1 MKKHLLI
8 ALCMA
13 VSASCLAQQPSNTRL
28 LKEESKSVVINDK
41 GTQTSSGY
49 REYFYDKNGWPVKQ
63 TKDGEDDYYYD
74 FELNSAGYATKV
86 ATYNLNNAGEKFYES
101 RIDYAYNADNKVEKK
116 TIYGLAYPDG
126 TSYGDY
132 DKAILKPQ
140 IEYFYEYDSDPEGYL
155 CECRNYDITN
165 DRLSYIHK
173 SVWLKD
179 ANCYIGHSSELKS
192 DYEKISLDYD
202 PAQLMF
208 TEKYYKKDEADN
220 VYLYQLNLYSFYD
233 NGKEKETLY
242 QQFDK
247 DGNLYYVSGGKFD
260 VTKDAATN
268 RYTVAIYIPQI
279 ENGAVTYSRSYEYQA
294 SANIYYGLPMTYENG
309 NRYYS
314 IIYPNEY
321 KYTTD
326 YIWLAPN
333 TLFTRGTD
341 EASITYTPDKGNKVK
356 MNLEKS
362 PDGTY
367 TAYFFVKSSDND
379 KCDKIFVF
387 DEQKQKLVRIVRM
400 NRKGFE
406 YSNNRFIC
414 LLEEKEGEG
423 WKPFVN
429 NSVFI
434 GQGSFLLLSDEQGR
448 VKENREY
455 DTDDTYKNYYQF
467 TYNEKGVTSDVV
479 YINYDNTTSIYST
492 REYIVDGNVTTDI
505 SYIYD
510 TDQTKYPTTKTVE
523 EKLNNGKDRK
533 TLSYKY
539 DRDANQ
545 WNFDKG
551 TIYTYEDMA
560 DGFVKINYEVMADG
574 SQVPYSK
581 SVYKKL
587 PEGLDSYF
595 YHWDSDQND
604 WVGKRG
610 YSRWNYPEAE
620 FKYNTVR
627 DNLFRHFDP
636 LSTNNY
642 LSEETPCLKG
652 DIKMNREYIWDAA
665 TKNWKT
671 KIEKGYELSEDGK
684 QLTYK
689 DMKINDEGVTEND
702 IWSTWKIND
711 KGLLLEKNT
720 YYYVKDGSYPGEETT
735 SETYKYDDYDNV
747 LNETSY
753 NKNSY
758 YQNERSTTYIYGQIA
773 TGIGQATVGGL
784 GINGRTFILNGAQLA
799 LYNTAGQCVA
809 TGIGQ
814 VTAPAPGVYVL
825 KSGHMSWKMM
835 MK

>member
-28 LKEESKSVVINDK
+28 LKEESKTVLINDK
-41 GTQTSSGY
+41 GTSTSSGY
-49 REYFYDKNGWPVKQ
+49 REYVYDKNGWPIKQ

-86 ATYNLNNAGEKFYES
+86 ATYKLNNAGEKRYES
-101 RIDYAYNADNKVEKK
+101 RIDYAYNADNKILKK
-116 TIYGLAYPDG
+116 TTYGLAYPDG
-126 TSYGDY
+126 VAFGDY
-132 DKAILKPQ
+132 DKMILKPKT
-140 IEYFYEYDSDPEGYL
+140 EYFYEYDSDPNGTC
-155 CECRNYDITN
+155 CEHREYDITN
-165 DRLSYIHK
+165 DKLSYIHK

-179 ANCYIGHSSELKS
+179 ANCYIGHESRLRS

-202 PAQLMF
+202 PTQLMF
-208 TEKYYKKDEADN
+208 IEKHYKKDEAGN
-220 VYLYQLNLYSFYD
+220 IYLYQHNLYSFYD
-233 NGKEKETLY
+233 DGKEKETLY

-260 VTKDAATN
+260 VTKDAITN

-279 ENGAVTYSRSYEYQA
+279 ENGAVTYIRSYEYKA
-294 SANIYYGLPMTYENG
+294 SANVYYGLPLTYENG

-314 IIYPNEY
+314 VTYPNED
-321 KYTTD
+321 TTEST
-326 YIWLAPN
+326 WLAPN
-333 TLFTRGTD
+333 ILLIRGTN
-341 EASITYTPDKGNKVK
+341 EMSITYTNDKGNKEK
-356 MNLEKS
+356 KNLEKS

-367 TAYFFVKSSDND
+367 TAYFNVNTADND
-379 KCDKIFVF
+379 NCDKIFVY
-387 DEQKQKLVRIVRM
+387 DEQKEKVVRM
-400 NRKGFE
+400 IRINRKGLE
-406 YSNNRFIC
+406 YSNNYYTC
-414 LLEEKEGEG
+414 LLEEKVGEG
-423 WKPFVN
+423 WKPFIN
-429 NSVFI
+429 NSVC
-434 GQGSFLLLSDEQGR
+434 QGNYLLTTDEQGR
-448 VKENREY
+448 VKESRIYQSDGACYE
-455 DTDDTYKNYYQF
+455 YYQL
-467 TYNEKGVTSDVV
+467 TYGEKNCTSTLIH
-479 YINYDNTTSIYST
+479 INDDNTTWKDFT
-492 REYIVDGNVTTDI
+492 DEYVVDGNITTNI
-505 SYIYD
+505 TYRYD
-510 TDQTKYPTTKTVE
+510 SDQTKYPYTKDVE
-523 EKLNNGKDRK
+523 EKLNNGKDTK
-533 TLSYKY
+533 DLSYKY
-539 DRDANQ
+539 DRNTNQ

-560 DGFVKINYEVMADG
+560 DGFVKQINYKVMADG

-581 SVYKKL
+581 DVYKTL
-587 PEGLDSYF
+587 PEGLDAYF

-604 WVGKRG
+604 WVGKSG
-610 YSRWNYPEAE
+610 YSKWNYPEAT

-636 LSTNNY
+636 ISTNDY
-642 LSEETPCLKG
+642 LSKVTQCDRSEM
-652 DIKMNREYIWDAA
+652 IMNRKYIWDAA
-665 TKNWKT
+665 TKSWKT
-671 KIEKGYELSEDGK
+671 KIEKGYELSENGK

-720 YYYVKDGSYPGEETT
+720 YYYVKDESYPGEETT
-735 SETYKYDDYDNV
+735 SETYQYDDYDN
-747 LNETSY
+747 LLCETSY

-784 GINGRTFILNGAQLA
+784 SINGRTFILNGAQLA

>member
-28 LKEESKSVVINDK
+28 LKEESKAVLINDK
-41 GTQTSSGY
+41 GTSTSSGY
-49 REYFYDKNGWPVKQ
+49 REYIYDKNGWPVKQ
-63 TKDGEDDYYYD
+63 TQDGEDYYYYD

-86 ATYNLNNAGEKFYES
+86 ATYNLNNAGAKHYKS

-116 TIYGLAYPDG
+116 TIYALAYPDG
-126 TSYGDY
+126 VAYGDY
-132 DKAILKPQ
+132 DKMILKPKT
-140 IEYFYEYDSDPEGYL
+140 EYFYEYDSDPEGFL
-155 CECRNYDITN
+155 CERREYDITN
-165 DRLSYIHK
+165 DRLSYIDK

-179 ANCYIGHSSELKS
+179 TNCYIGHSSIKQR
-192 DYEKISLDYD
+192 DYEQISLDYD
-202 PAQLMF
+202 PAQLLF
-208 TEKYYKKDEADN
+208 TEKFYKKDKN
-220 VYLYQLNLYSFYD
+220 NHIYLYQHNLYSFYND
-233 NGKEKETLY
+233 GKTKETLY
-242 QQFDK
+242 QQYDE
-247 DGNLYYVSGGKFD
+247 DGNLYYVSGNKFD

-268 RYTVAIYIPQI
+268 MFTVVTYSPQI
-279 ENGAVTYSRSYEYQA
+279 ENGAVSYIRSYEYKA
-294 SANIYYGLPMTYENG
+294 SANLYYGLPLTYENG

-314 IIYPNEY
+314 VTYPNED
-321 KYTTD
+321 TTEST
-326 YIWLAPN
+326 WLAPN
-333 TLFTRGTD
+333 ILLIRGTN
-341 EASITYTPDKGNKVK
+341 EMSITYTNDKGNKEK
-356 MNLEKS
+356 KNLEKS

-367 TAYFFVKSSDND
+367 TAYFNVNTADND
-379 KCDKIFVF
+379 NCDKIFVY
-387 DEQKQKLVRIVRM
+387 DEQKEKVVRM
-400 NRKGFE
+400 IRINRKGLE
-406 YSNNRFIC
+406 YSNNYYTC
-414 LLEEKEGEG
+414 LLEEKVGEG
-423 WKPFVN
+423 WKPFIN
-429 NSVFI
+429 NSVC
-434 GQGSFLLLSDEQGR
+434 QGNYLLTTDEQGR
-448 VKENREY
+448 VKESRIYQSDGACYE
-455 DTDDTYKNYYQF
+455 YYQL
-467 TYNEKGVTSDVV
+467 TYGEKNCTSTLIH
-479 YINYDNTTSIYST
+479 INDDNTTWKDFT
-492 REYIVDGNVTTDI
+492 DEYVVDGNITTNI
-505 SYIYD
+505 TYRYD
-510 TDQTKYPTTKTVE
+510 SDQTKYPYTKDVE
-523 EKLNNGKDRK
+523 EKLNNGKDTK
-533 TLSYKY
+533 DLSYKY
-539 DRDANQ
+539 DRNTNQ

-560 DGFVKINYEVMADG
+560 DGFVKQINYKVMADG

-581 SVYKKL
+581 DVYKTL
-587 PEGLDSYF
+587 PEGLDAYF

-604 WVGKRG
+604 WVGKSG
-610 YSRWNYPEAE
+610 YSKWNYPEAT

-636 LSTNNY
+636 ISTNDY
-642 LSEETPCLKG
+642 LSKVTQCDRSEM
-652 DIKMNREYIWDAA
+652 IMNRKYIWDAA
-665 TKNWKT
+665 TKSWKT
-671 KIEKGYELSEDGK
+671 KIEKGYELSENGK

-720 YYYVKDGSYPGEETT
+720 YYYVKDESYPGEETT
-735 SETYKYDDYDNV
+735 SETYQYDDYDN
-747 LNETSY
+747 LLCETSY

-784 GINGRTFILNGAQLA
+784 SINGRTFILNGAQLA

>member
-28 LKEESKSVVINDK
+28 LKEESKAVLINDK
-41 GTQTSSGY
+41 GTSTSSGY
-49 REYFYDKNGWPVKQ
+49 REYIYDKNGWPVKQ
-63 TKDGEDDYYYD
+63 TQDGEDYYYYD

-86 ATYNLNNAGEKFYES
+86 ATYNLNNAGEKHYES

-116 TIYGLAYPDG
+116 TIYALAYPDG
-126 TSYGDY
+126 VAFGDY
-132 DKAILKPQ
+132 DKMILKPKT
-140 IEYFYEYDSDPEGYL
+140 EYFYEYDSDPEGFL
-155 CECRNYDITN
+155 CERREYDITN
-165 DRLSYIHK
+165 DRLSYIDK

-179 ANCYIGHSSELKS
+179 TNCYIGHSSIKQR
-192 DYEKISLDYD
+192 DYEQISLDYD
-202 PAQLMF
+202 PAQLLF
-208 TEKYYKKDEADN
+208 TEKFYKKDKN
-220 VYLYQLNLYSFYD
+220 NHIYLYQHNLYSFYND
-233 NGKEKETLY
+233 GKTKETLY
-242 QQFDK
+242 QQYDE
-247 DGNLYYVSGGKFD
+247 DGNLYYVSGNKFD

-268 RYTVAIYIPQI
+268 MFTVVTYSPQI
-279 ENGAVTYSRSYEYQA
+279 ENGAVSYIRSYEYKA
-294 SANIYYGLPMTYENG
+294 SANLYYGLPLTYENG

-314 IIYPNEY
+314 VTYPNED
-321 KYTTD
+321 TTEST
-326 YIWLAPN
+326 WLAPN
-333 TLFTRGTD
+333 ILLIRGTN
-341 EASITYTPDKGNKVK
+341 EMSITYTNDKGNKEK
-356 MNLEKS
+356 KNLEKS

-367 TAYFFVKSSDND
+367 TAYFNVNTADND
-379 KCDKIFVF
+379 NCDKIFVY
-387 DEQKQKLVRIVRM
+387 DEQKEKVVRM
-400 NRKGFE
+400 IRINRKGLE
-406 YSNNRFIC
+406 YSNNYYTC
-414 LLEEKEGEG
+414 LLEEKVGEG
-423 WKPFVN
+423 WKPFIN
-429 NSVFI
+429 NSVC
-434 GQGSFLLLSDEQGR
+434 QGNYLLTTDEQGR
-448 VKENREY
+448 VKESRIYQSDGACYE
-455 DTDDTYKNYYQF
+455 YYQL
-467 TYNEKGVTSDVV
+467 TYGEKNCTSTLIH
-479 YINYDNTTSIYST
+479 INDDNTTWKDFT
-492 REYIVDGNVTTDI
+492 DEYVVDGNITTNI
-505 SYIYD
+505 TYRYD
-510 TDQTKYPTTKTVE
+510 SDQTKYPYTKDVE
-523 EKLNNGKDRK
+523 EKLNNGKDTK
-533 TLSYKY
+533 DLSYKY
-539 DRDANQ
+539 DRNTNQ

-560 DGFVKINYEVMADG
+560 DGFVKQINYKVMADG

-581 SVYKKL
+581 DVYKTL
-587 PEGLDSYF
+587 PEGLDAYF

-604 WVGKRG
+604 WVGKSG
-610 YSRWNYPEAE
+610 YSKWNYPEAT

-636 LSTNNY
+636 ISTNDY
-642 LSEETPCLKG
+642 LSKVTQCDRSEM
-652 DIKMNREYIWDAA
+652 IMNRKYIWDAA
-665 TKNWKT
+665 TKSWKT
-671 KIEKGYELSEDGK
+671 KIEKGYELSENGK

-720 YYYVKDGSYPGEETT
+720 YYYVKDESYPGEETT
-735 SETYKYDDYDNV
+735 SETYQYDDYDN
-747 LNETSY
+747 LLCETSY

-784 GINGRTFILNGAQLA
+784 SINGRTFILNGAQLA

>member
-28 LKEESKSVVINDK
+28 LKEESKAVLINDK
-41 GTQTSSGY
+41 GTSTSSGY
-49 REYFYDKNGWPVKQ
+49 REYIYDKNGWPVKQ
-63 TKDGEDDYYYD
+63 TQDGEDYYYYD

-86 ATYNLNNAGEKFYES
+86 ATYNLNNAGEKHYES

-116 TIYGLAYPDG
+116 TIYALAYPDG
-126 TSYGDY
+126 VAYGDY
-132 DKAILKPQ
+132 DKMILKPKT
-140 IEYFYEYDSDPEGYL
+140 EYFYEYDSDPEGFL
-155 CECRNYDITN
+155 CERREYDITN
-165 DRLSYIHK
+165 DRLSYIDK

-179 ANCYIGHSSELKS
+179 ANCYIGHSSIKQR
-192 DYEKISLDYD
+192 DYEQISLDYD
-202 PAQLMF
+202 PAQLLF
-208 TEKYYKKDEADN
+208 TEKFYKKDKN
-220 VYLYQLNLYSFYD
+220 NHIYLYQHNLYSFYND
-233 NGKEKETLY
+233 GKTKETLY
-242 QQFDK
+242 QQYDE
-247 DGNLYYVSGGKFD
+247 DGNLYYVSGNKFD

-268 RYTVAIYIPQI
+268 MFTVVTYSPQI
-279 ENGAVTYSRSYEYQA
+279 ENGAVSYIRSYEYKA
-294 SANIYYGLPMTYENG
+294 SANLYYGLPLTYENG

-314 IIYPNEY
+314 VTYPNED
-321 KYTTD
+321 TTEST
-326 YIWLAPN
+326 WLAPN
-333 TLFTRGTD
+333 ILLIRGTN
-341 EASITYTPDKGNKVK
+341 EMSITYTNDKGNKEK
-356 MNLEKS
+356 KNLEKS

-367 TAYFFVKSSDND
+367 TAYFNVNTADND
-379 KCDKIFVF
+379 NCDKIFVY
-387 DEQKQKLVRIVRM
+387 DEQKEKVVRM
-400 NRKGFE
+400 IRINRKGLE
-406 YSNNRFIC
+406 YSNNYYTC
-414 LLEEKEGEG
+414 LLEEKVGEG
-423 WKPFVN
+423 WKPFIN
-429 NSVFI
+429 NSVC
-434 GQGSFLLLSDEQGR
+434 QGNYLLTTDEQGR
-448 VKENREY
+448 VKESRIYQSDGACYE
-455 DTDDTYKNYYQF
+455 YYQL
-467 TYNEKGVTSDVV
+467 TYGEKNCTSTLIH
-479 YINYDNTTSIYST
+479 INDDNTTWKDFT
-492 REYIVDGNVTTDI
+492 DEYVVDGNITTNI
-505 SYIYD
+505 TYRYD
-510 TDQTKYPTTKTVE
+510 SDQTKYPYTKDVE
-523 EKLNNGKDRK
+523 EKLNNGKDTK
-533 TLSYKY
+533 DLSYKY
-539 DRDANQ
+539 DRNTNQ

-560 DGFVKINYEVMADG
+560 DGFVKQINYKVMADG

-581 SVYKKL
+581 DVYKTL
-587 PEGLDSYF
+587 PEGLDAYF

-604 WVGKRG
+604 WVGKSG
-610 YSRWNYPEAE
+610 YSKWNYPEAT

-636 LSTNNY
+636 ISTNDY
-642 LSEETPCLKG
+642 LSKVTQCDRSEM
-652 DIKMNREYIWDAA
+652 IMNRKYIWDAA
-665 TKNWKT
+665 TKSWKT

-720 YYYVKDGSYPGEETT
+720 YYYVKDKSYPGEETT
-735 SETYKYDDYDNV
+735 SETYKYDDYDN
-747 LNETSY
+747 LLCETSY

-784 GINGRTFILNGAQLA
+784 SINGRTFILNGAQLA

-825 KSGHMSWKMM
+825 KSGRMSWKMM

>member
-28 LKEESKSVVINDK
+28 LKEESKAVLINDN

-49 REYFYDKNGWPVKQ
+49 REYVYDKNGWPVKQ
-63 TKDGEDDYYYD
+63 TQDGEDYYYYD

-86 ATYNLNNAGEKFYES
+86 ATYRLNKAGEKRYES
-101 RIDYAYNADNKVEKK
+101 RIDYAYNADNKILKK
-116 TIYGLAYPDG
+116 TIYGLAYPAG
-126 TSYGDY
+126 VAFGDY
-132 DKAILKPQ
+132 DKMILKPRS
-140 IEYFYEYDSDPEGYL
+140 EYLFEYDSNPEGSL
-155 CECRNYDITN
+155 CERREYDVSN
-165 DRLSYIHK
+165 DKLRYIYK

-179 ANCYIGHSSELKS
+179 ANCYIGHAFGLQN
-192 DYEKISLDYD
+192 DDEKMSLDYD

-208 TEKYYKKDEADN
+208 IEKSYKKDEAGN
-220 VYLYQLNLYSFYD
+220 IYLYQHNLFSFYND
-233 NGKEKETLY
+233 GSKKGTLY
-242 QQFDK
+242 QDFNK
-247 DGNLYYVSGGKFD
+247 DGNLNDVLGDKYD

-268 RYTVAIYIPQI
+268 MFTVVRYSPQI
-279 ENGAVTYSRSYEYQA
+279 ENSAISYVRSYEYKA
-294 SANIYYGLPMTYENG
+294 SANVYYGLPMTYENG
-309 NRYYS
+309 NRYQYVT
-314 IIYPNEY
+314 YPNEE
-321 KYTTD
+321 TTEN
-326 YIWLAPN
+326 IWIAPN
-333 TLFTRGTD
+333 ALLTRGTN
-341 EASITYTPDKGNKVK
+341 EMSITYTNDKGNEIKK
-356 MNLEKS
+356 NLEKS

-367 TAYFFVKSSDND
+367 TAFFNVNSSDND
-379 KCDKIFVF
+379 KCDKIFVL

-423 WKPFVN
+423 WKPFIN

-434 GQGSFLLLSDEQGR
+434 GQGRFLLLSDEQGR
-448 VKENREY
+448 VKENRMYEP
-455 DTDDTYKNYYQF
+455 DDTYKDYYQF

-479 YINYDNTTSIYST
+479 FINYDNTTSIYST

-505 SYIYD
+505 SYKYD

-523 EKLNNGKDRK
+523 EKLNNGKDSK

-551 TIYTYEDMA
+551 TLYTYEDMA

-581 SVYKKL
+581 SVYKAL
-587 PEGLDSYF
+587 PEGSDSYF

-610 YSRWNYPEAE
+610 YSEWNYPEAE

-652 DIKMNREYIWDAA
+652 NLKMNREYIWDAA

-684 QLTYK
+684 VLTYK
-689 DMKINDEGVTEND
+689 DMKINDEGVTENN
-702 IWSTWKIND
+702 IWSTWKVND
-711 KGLLLEKNT
+711 KGLLLEKNS
-720 YYYVKDGSYPGEETT
+720 YYYVKDGGYPGEEIK
-735 SETYKYDDYDNV
+735 SDTYQYDDYDN
-747 LNETSY
+747 LLCETSY
-753 NKNSY
+753 NKNDY
-758 YQNERSTTYIYGQIA
+758 YQNEDTTTYTYGQIA
-773 TGIGQATVGGL
+773 TGIGQTTVGGL
-784 GINGRTFILNGAQLA
+784 GINGRTFTLNGAQLA

-825 KSGHMSWKMM
+825 KSGRMSWKMM